1 MGIFIDNE
9 MKVVVQGIT
18 GREGKYHT
26 GLMLQYGTNIVA
38 GCSPGKGGQIINEVP
53 IYDAVEETVR
63 HEGANTS
70 IIFVPPGFAVD
81 ALYEAAEAGIRLI
94 ICITEGIPALDAMHA
109 LRRIDVIYPETRIIG
124 PNSPGIIIPGKSL
137 IGIMPGNIFSPGRV
151 GIISRSGTL
160 TYQIAYD
167 LTNAGI
173 GQSSV
178 IGVGGDPFIG
188 VKFIDLL
195 ELFNEDPETEAVC
208 IIGEIGGSDEEEAA
222 DYIKNKF
229 SKPVV
234 AYVAGQTAPAG
245 KKMGHAGAIIS
256 ATAGTASSKMKA
268 LKEAG
273 AVPVSTPYEVADAIK
288 NVLGK

>member
-1 MGIFIDNE
+1 VGIFIDNE

-256 ATAGTASSKMKA
+256 ANAGTASSKMKA

-273 AVPVSTPYEVADAIK
+273 AVPVSTPYEVDDAIK

>member
-109 LRRIDVIYPETRIIG
+109 LRRIDVMYPETRIIG

-137 IGIMPGNIFSPGRV
+137 IGIMPGNIFSQGRI

-273 AVPVSTPYEVADAIK
+273 AVTVSTPYEVADAIK

>member
-137 IGIMPGNIFSPGRV
+137 IGIIPGNIFSPGRV

-273 AVPVSTPYEVADAIK
+273 AVTVSTPYEVADAIK

>member
-109 LRRIDVIYPETRIIG
+109 LRRIDVMYPETRIIG

-137 IGIMPGNIFSPGRV
+137 IGIMPGNIFSQGRV

-273 AVPVSTPYEVADAIK
+273 AVTVSTPYEVADAIK

>member
-53 IYDAVEETVR
+53 IYDAVEETIR

-109 LRRIDVIYPETRIIG
+109 LRRIDVMYPETRIIG

-245 KKMGHAGAIIS
+245 KKMGHAGAVIS